1 MGTTMI
7 FSKKKEIWVKPFSEK
22 ISKRVAKIPTNELEM
37 WIDNALYEVGRCM
50 SSYGKQRDSIYLV
63 EALNGA
69 EALHA
74 VVNELHNR
82 ATR

>member
-1 MGTTMI
+1 MS
-7 FSKKKEIWVKPFSEK
+7 FSKKKTIWLKPFSEK
-22 ISKRVAKIPTNELEM
+22 ISKRVSKIPTNELEM
-37 WIDNALYEVGRCM
+37 WIDNAIYEVGRCM
-50 SSYGKQRDSIYLV
+50 SAYGKQRDKVYLI

-74 VVNELHNR
+74 VVHELHSR